1 MGFSFKVC
9 GPDAGIVKR
18 QKAKAKAKSSGP
30 PQPSELHL
38 ILKRRSGQ
46 PWGFSLSDDG
56 AVDGIHDDSPA
67 AKAVRSQRRWSTSHQ
82 HLLTSEGGRPG
93 LRCGDRIVAVH
104 LASKGGND
112 GRSVEW
118 SRAAKDLIKD
128 EFDYLDLV
136 IQRGKRAVVENV
148 AKAPSTQKE
157 STKKESTQKASW
169 RIYHREKLLK
179 DLPKWKVGHKED
191 MHTRL
196 HKVQYTP
203 RRSIYP
209 LPASRLLMPPTCAHR
224 CSNPIPIS
232 AATASSSTRS
242 PTTITRVGVSFSRV
256 SSCATTVTSS
266 CVPS

>member
-1 MGFSFKVC
+1 MGFSFKVS

-18 QKAKAKAKSSGP
+18 QKAKAKAKSSGS

-93 LRCGDRIVAVH
+93 LRCGDRIVAVFVP
-104 LASKGGND
+104 SKGGMVATPT
-112 GRSVEW
+112 G
-118 SRAAKDLIKD
+118 RAAKDLIKD
-128 EFDYLDLV
+128 GLDHLDV
-136 IQRGKRAVVENV
+136 KIQRGKRAVVENV

-256 SSCATTVTSS
+256 SSCVTTVTSS